1 MKQDHLVTAL
11 VEKRAEI
18 ASLILGLEKQLGLHR
33 ASLIHIDATLKV
45 LDPTIKIAEIRLKRP
60 MFARSGYFAQGELSQ
75 RCHDAVRVAGT
86 KGVSAEELASQA
98 MREKEIDPADAKLR
112 SDFIRRFHWAMDRLH
127 RTQIV
132 RRIGKGAGVR
142 WALRENEAQ

>member
-1 MKQDHLVTAL
+1 
-11 VEKRAEI
+11 
-18 ASLILGLEKQLGLHR
+18 
-33 ASLIHIDATLKV
+33 
-45 LDPTIKIAEIRLKRP
+45 

-75 RCHDAVRVAGT
+75 RCHGAVRTAGT
-86 KGVSAEELASQA
+86 KGISAEELALQA
-98 MREKEIDPADAKLR
+98 MREKELDPADAKTR

-142 WALRENEAQ
+142 WALREDEAKALRPVSATRSDKKIKRLGRSTFPLCIFRAEVCRV